1 MKFDASEDYSD
12 DADSILAVQVTRSC
26 EDHIDSLFSKTDNHY
41 SEEELTAPISSTYLS
56 KRKAQPDFYCQ
67 NDVTPRKFLS
77 PMRRNKAITVSEF
90 SVKPF
95 Y

>member
-1 MKFDASEDYSD
+1 MKFDASD

-56 KRKAQPDFYCQ
+56 KRKA
-67 NDVTPRKFLS
+67 
-77 PMRRNKAITVSEF
+77 
-90 SVKPF
+90 
-95 Y
+95 